1 MRKLKLNSISNE
13 DEFRKYSIYLLQ
25 KNGFKVSSVREGAG
39 PDGGRDI
46 EAVTF
51 EYDSALK
58 EKVSVTWWVELK
70 YRANSNLGV
79 KDFNDIKNK
88 ITNAHLRHIDKFLLI
103 TNVKLSLQLTENL
116 SIISNDESIKL
127 RIWDKDFIENIIDK
141 KQCSDSDTEKHKT
154 VNYQIIDR
162 EDYSLKAINLINST
176 LINVL
181 LMHGPRGIGKSYL
194 VKFVAQYMHEIEHYV
209 YGSIDCA
216 YYSEIGRQIK
226 TLAGFLKQQ
235 GCISD
240 FTETISIQKNE
251 NERIDMLCEHIKI
264 YPTILIFDNFEYVL
278 SSDGKIK
285 SSPLKRLLD
294 VFASYKS
301 QKSILIITSRRDNLN
316 ATFVEAICYKKM
328 EIQGW
333 DIDYILKKCIAKY
346 KNIYNQLEEKGYSYE
361 KQKTLLSVLNGNP
374 YAYNVFNQLCLNT
387 DIEKLF
393 SLLENRE
400 DIPQFLIQQ
409 FALEVPENQKNALEC
424 IAQFSRPLTKTEI
437 ISFICDED
445 ILDILILKGLIEKSV
460 TAKQD
465 YALHP
470 LTSLEFNLDKDSLK
484 RKQCVNSLITKIDKF
499 LIDKNIDESYYHD
512 LSRQKLNMYLNISE
526 YEKAQQVLIEIG
538 TRILSMG
545 DIVYLQSV
553 LNLLF
558 DSDLN
563 DMLKNRLNKIKAHI
577 ESYTDDLETAKNTY
591 QIMLDK
597 AVEFNDS
604 WAKSAALNGL
614 GSMSR
619 YVYDY
624 DNAISKYQESL
635 AIRLLNN
642 MEFESSNSYHNIGA
656 TYIIMKEYD
665 SAVDALNK
673 AKNIREKYNDK
684 FRLSATMLY
693 LGECYMLKEDFTE
706 ANKILCECHK
716 IKIEINDKVGEIWS
730 VIALAKLYILS
741 KDIDNSK
748 GIYDKLKDAEASAS
762 SLKLY
767 RHLVLIRMY
776 LGIFCYLGNQM
787 FGALEY
793 YNKAMSIC
801 KNIRKELFEHDIQQL
816 NILAVTSENL
826 TEKEWSILLNIVKH
840 HKI

>member
-1 MRKLKLNSISNE
+1 
-13 DEFRKYSIYLLQ
+13 
-25 KNGFKVSSVREGAG
+25 
-39 PDGGRDI
+39 
-46 EAVTF
+46 
-51 EYDSALK
+51 
-58 EKVSVTWWVELK
+58 
-70 YRANSNLGV
+70 
-79 KDFNDIKNK
+79 
-88 ITNAHLRHIDKFLLI
+88 
-103 TNVKLSLQLTENL
+103 
-116 SIISNDESIKL
+116 
-127 RIWDKDFIENIIDK
+127 
-141 KQCSDSDTEKHKT
+141 
-154 VNYQIIDR
+154 
-162 EDYSLKAINLINST
+162 
-176 LINVL
+176 
-181 LMHGPRGIGKSYL
+181 
-194 VKFVAQYMHEIEHYV
+194 
-209 YGSIDCA
+209 
-216 YYSEIGRQIK
+216 
-226 TLAGFLKQQ
+226 
-235 GCISD
+235 
-240 FTETISIQKNE
+240 
-251 NERIDMLCEHIKI
+251 MLCEHIKI

-619 YVYDY
+619 YV
-624 DNAISKYQESL
+624 
-635 AIRLLNN
+635 LL
-642 MEFESSNSYHNIGA
+642 F
-656 TYIIMKEYD
+656 
-665 SAVDALNK
+665 
-673 AKNIREKYNDK
+673 
-684 FRLSATMLY
+684 
-693 LGECYMLKEDFTE
+693 
-706 ANKILCECHK
+706 IL
-716 IKIEINDKVGEIWS
+716 I
-730 VIALAKLYILS
+730 
-741 KDIDNSK
+741 
-748 GIYDKLKDAEASAS
+748 
-762 SLKLY
+762 
-767 RHLVLIRMY
+767 
-776 LGIFCYLGNQM
+776 
-787 FGALEY
+787 
-793 YNKAMSIC
+793 
-801 KNIRKELFEHDIQQL
+801 
-816 NILAVTSENL
+816 
-826 TEKEWSILLNIVKH
+826 
-840 HKI
+840 

>member
-1 MRKLKLNSISNE
+1 M
-13 DEFRKYSIYLLQ
+13 
-25 KNGFKVSSVREGAG
+25 
-39 PDGGRDI
+39 
-46 EAVTF
+46 
-51 EYDSALK
+51 
-58 EKVSVTWWVELK
+58 
-70 YRANSNLGV
+70 
-79 KDFNDIKNK
+79 
-88 ITNAHLRHIDKFLLI
+88 
-103 TNVKLSLQLTENL
+103 
-116 SIISNDESIKL
+116 
-127 RIWDKDFIENIIDK
+127 
-141 KQCSDSDTEKHKT
+141 
-154 VNYQIIDR
+154 
-162 EDYSLKAINLINST
+162 
-176 LINVL
+176 
-181 LMHGPRGIGKSYL
+181 
-194 VKFVAQYMHEIEHYV
+194 
-209 YGSIDCA
+209 
-216 YYSEIGRQIK
+216 
-226 TLAGFLKQQ
+226 
-235 GCISD
+235 
-240 FTETISIQKNE
+240 
-251 NERIDMLCEHIKI
+251 
-264 YPTILIFDNFEYVL
+264 
-278 SSDGKIK
+278 
-285 SSPLKRLLD
+285 
-294 VFASYKS
+294 
-301 QKSILIITSRRDNLN
+301 
-316 ATFVEAICYKKM
+316 
-328 EIQGW
+328 
-333 DIDYILKKCIAKY
+333 
-346 KNIYNQLEEKGYSYE
+346 
-361 KQKTLLSVLNGNP
+361 
-374 YAYNVFNQLCLNT
+374 
-387 DIEKLF
+387 
-393 SLLENRE
+393 
-400 DIPQFLIQQ
+400 
-409 FALEVPENQKNALEC
+409 
-424 IAQFSRPLTKTEI
+424 
-437 ISFICDED
+437 
-445 ILDILILKGLIEKSV
+445 
-460 TAKQD
+460 
-465 YALHP
+465 
-470 LTSLEFNLDKDSLK
+470 K

-741 KDIDNSK
+741 KDMD
-748 GIYDKLKDAEASAS
+748 
-762 SLKLY
+762 
-767 RHLVLIRMY
+767 R
-776 LGIFCYLGNQM
+776 
-787 FGALEY
+787 
-793 YNKAMSIC
+793 
-801 KNIRKELFEHDIQQL
+801 
-816 NILAVTSENL
+816 
-826 TEKEWSILLNIVKH
+826 
-840 HKI
+840 

>member
-1 MRKLKLNSISNE
+1 MCKSKLDLISNE

-25 KNGFKVSSVREGAG
+25 KNGFKVNSIREGAG

-58 EKVSVTWWVELK
+58 EKVSVTWWIELK
-70 YRANSNLGV
+70 YRSNSNLGIR
-79 KDFNDIKNK
+79 DFNDIKIK
-88 ITNAHLRHIDKFLLI
+88 ITNAHVRHIDKFLLI
-103 TNVKLSLQLTENL
+103 TNVKLSFQLTENL
-116 SIISNDESIKL
+116 STISNGESIKL

-141 KQCSDSDTEKHKT
+141 KQCADDDNVKHKT

-194 VKFVAQYMHEIEHYV
+194 VKFVAQYMHEIEHYG

-216 YYSEIGRQIK
+216 YSSEIGWQVK
-226 TLAGFLKQQ
+226 ALAGFLKQQ
-235 GCISD
+235 GHISD

-264 YPTILIFDNFEYVL
+264 YPTILILDNFEYVL
-278 SSDGKIK
+278 GSDGKVK

-294 VFASYKS
+294 VFALYKS

-316 ATFVEAICYKKM
+316 ETFVESICYKKIK
-328 EIQGW
+328 IQGW
-333 DIDYILKKCIAKY
+333 DIDYIIKECITKY
-346 KNIYNQLEEKGYSYE
+346 KNIYNQLEKKGYSYE
-361 KQKTLLSVLNGNP
+361 KQKNLLGVLNGNP
-374 YAYNVFNQLCLNT
+374 YAYNIFNQLCLNT

-393 SLLENRE
+393 SLLKNKE

-409 FALEVPENQKNALEC
+409 FALDLPENQKTALEC

-437 ISFICDED
+437 ISFICNED
-445 ILDILILKGLIEKSV
+445 ILDILVLKGLIEKSV
-460 TAKQD
+460 TSKED

-470 LTSLEFNLDKDSLK
+470 LTSLEFNLDKDILK
-484 RKQCVNSLITKIDKF
+484 KKQCVNSLITKIDKF
-499 LIDKNIDESYYHD
+499 LNNKNIDESYPHD
-512 LSRQKLNMYLNISE
+512 LARQKLNMYLNIGE
-526 YEKAQQVLIEIG
+526 YEKAQQVLIRIG

-553 LNLLF
+553 LNLLLG
-558 DSDLN
+558 SDLS

-577 ESYTDDLETAKNTY
+577 ESYTDNLETAKNTY

-597 AVEFNDS
+597 SVEFNDS

-624 DNAISKYQESL
+624 GNAISKYQESL

-665 SAVDALNK
+665 GALDALNK
-673 AKNIREKYNDK
+673 AKKIREKYNDK

-693 LGECYMLKEDFTE
+693 LGECYILKENFTE
-706 ANKILCECHK
+706 ANKILCECYK
-716 IKIEINDKVGEIWS
+716 IKIEIDDKVGKIWS

-741 KDIDNSK
+741 KNI
-748 GIYDKLKDAEASAS
+748 DKLKGLSDELKNSEDSAS

-776 LGIFCYLGNQM
+776 LGIFCYLDDQM
-787 FGALEY
+787 FEALEY

-801 KNIRKELFEHDIQQL
+801 KNIRKELFEQDIQQL
-816 NILAVTSENL
+816 NILAVTRENL
-826 TEKEWSILLNIVKH
+826 TEKEWSIIHNIVKH